1 MSEAPWDATAPR
13 GEPLPARTFGEAILY
28 LRVRGA
34 AVLAARRREDRGRVL
49 LEIRALHEGV
59 EKRFAFRLSHLDEA
73 DELHLG
79 GGTPSKLLDP
89 ADLVLFAARIEREAP
104 PDPSGLAPVDVR
116 RWERDLSLAA
126 EAALE
131 ATKFVAPGTGV
142 VPESAFT
149 TAAARWLYRKDPS
162 RFSRAGLTAL
172 EQRMSRMASTFQQAL
187 PDATP
192 QGEPDLQ

>member
-1 MSEAPWDATAPR
+1 VSEAPWSAIAPE
-13 GEPLPARTFGEAILY
+13 GDPLPARSFGEALLY

-49 LEIRALHEGV
+49 LEVRALHDGA
-59 EKRFAFRLSHLDEA
+59 EKRFAFRLPVLDEA
-73 DELHLG
+73 DDLHLG
-79 GGTPSKLLDP
+79 GGPPSKLLDP

-104 PDPSGLAPVDVR
+104 PDLTALSPAELR
-116 RWERDLSLAA
+116 RWERDFQLAA

-131 ATKFVAPGTGV
+131 ATKFVAPGTGG

-149 TAAARWLYRKDPS
+149 TTAARWLYRKDPS

-172 EQRMSRMASTFQQAL
+172 EQHMSNRARAFQRAL
-187 PDATP
+187 PDAP
-192 QGEPDLQ
+192 QPGDEE